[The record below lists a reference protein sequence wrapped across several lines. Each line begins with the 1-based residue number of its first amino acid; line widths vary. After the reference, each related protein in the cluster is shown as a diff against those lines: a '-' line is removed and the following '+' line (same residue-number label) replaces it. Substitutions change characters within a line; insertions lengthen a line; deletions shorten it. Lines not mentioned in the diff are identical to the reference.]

1 MLQERLTLEEI
12 IRNSVLPDWVTLL
25 VFGCLGLIAA
35 AKLMNA
41 SRFNEF
47 IQLVITNKYFLVQG
61 KNQQIFNP
69 FNVLLLLVQII
80 SVSLFIFLFVVYFR
94 EDISYQNPILFI
106 QILGFYTLF
115 IGLKFYVEKIIAT
128 LFSMENHIDAY
139 LYQKLNY
146 RNLLAIL
153 VLFFN
158 VILMYST
165 APTGSLLFIMVAML
179 VVLNI
184 ISLSYSYKVQE
195 KLVRSHLFYFILYL
209 CALEISPYF
218 ILYKILAIQ

>member
-12 IRNSVLPDWVTLL
+12 IRNRILPDWVTLL
-25 VFGCLGLIAA
+25 VFLCFGLIAA

-94 EDISYQNPILFI
+94 EDSSYQNYILFI

-115 IGLKFYVEKIIAT
+115 IGLKFYIEKIIAT
-128 LFSMENHIDAY
+128 LFSKEKLIDSY

-158 VILMYST
+158 LILLYSVSPTANLLLAMVVILVI
-165 APTGSLLFIMVAML
+165 F
-179 VVLNI
+179 NI
-184 ISLSYSYKVQE
+184 ISLIYSFKVQE

-218 ILYKILAIQ
+218 ILYKILA